1 MEQLCCLC
9 LSAGQV
15 GKCSC
20 FFVIW
25 SGKKLLIDLFGQ
37 MLTVGIKNM
46 AVYVRDHITDSVSGV
61 ALNAFNIA
69 LAYLEFDTCAA
80 MSKRMKDDR
89 AEIKVSV
96 ELFQFAVDLPR
107 FIRTAVIL
115 CNDQIVVLIFIGQV
129 IL

>member
-1 MEQLCCLC
+1 M
-9 LSAGQV
+9 
-15 GKCSC
+15 
-20 FFVIW
+20 F
-25 SGKKLLIDLFGQ
+25 IDLFGQ
-37 MLTVGIKNM
+37 MPAVGVKNM
-46 AVYVRDHITDSVSGV
+46 AVNICDHIADSVPGV
-61 ALNAFNIA
+61 ALNAFDVA

-96 ELFQFAVDLPR
+96 EVFQFAVNLPR
-107 FIRTAVIL
+107 FIRTAIIL